1 MGDGDHGHIHPC
13 SFFEREAVLVVHG
26 HITPPS
32 SGKGRGADYAHR
44 PDGFFGN
51 NEWVV
56 EAMAIYNLPIL
67 GGEGAV
73 VILVI
78 YHVPSLVNGRGVDHA
93 HTCSF
98 LF

>member
-1 MGDGDHGHIHPC
+1 MLKSNLLLRGVPPHLGKSTSDHGHR
-13 SFFEREAVLVVHG
+13 S
-26 HITPPS
+26 PPS

-73 VILVI
+73 VILAI

>member
-1 MGDGDHGHIHPC
+1 MGDGDHGHIHPR
-13 SFFEREAVLVVHG
+13 SFCEMEAVLGVHG

-44 PDGFFGN
+44 PHGFFGN

-67 GGEGAV
+67 GG
-73 VILVI
+73 
-78 YHVPSLVNGRGVDHA
+78 GRGGGDPGHISRFSLGQGKG
-93 HTCSF
+93 C
-98 LF
+98 